1 LTPIDEVACFVGL
14 GRVFDKA
21 LFTARFARDAEGAEK
36 IYIFFLVRGQKRKDL
51 TA

>member
-1 LTPIDEVACFVGL
+1 MRWLVFVGP

-36 IYIFFLVRGQKRKDL
+36 RPYSVRAVKIVAAHIRTQL
-51 TA
+51 